1 MLKKTDDGS
10 IVMMYHGYTNE
21 IPLHNRNT
29 DLYAVQS
36 LTMDLQKIEATP
48 RGVPLQV

>member
-1 MLKKTDDGS
+1 MLKKKDDGS
-10 IVMMYHGYTNE
+10 IVMMYRGYTKE
-21 IPLHNRNT
+21 PLPNRNAG
-29 DLYAVQS
+29 LYAVQS